1 MVPGSGAA
9 GLGLGLFRID
19 SLCGR
24 SPGRGRWLKLF
35 LMVKYYY

>member
-24 SPGRGRWLKLF
+24 SPGRGE
-35 LMVKYYY
+35 MVKIIFNG